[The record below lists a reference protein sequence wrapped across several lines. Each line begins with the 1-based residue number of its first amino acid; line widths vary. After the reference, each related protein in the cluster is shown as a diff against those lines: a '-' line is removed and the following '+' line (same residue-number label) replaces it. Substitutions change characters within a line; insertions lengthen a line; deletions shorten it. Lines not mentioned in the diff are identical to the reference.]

1 VVVFLFYGV
10 FNSRNFYIFDFVVKY
25 NFKMTELE
33 RIEDLTNELKNLVLK
48 INFETKKRLIS
59 DDKNLKEILFE
70 QPRYYLSFSE
80 EVKLFEKKFNI
91 FLSEK
96 LNKAFEIAN
105 FKGFY
110 YCDLFDYNVSSY
122 CPIQSFFSKEFVKI
136 LIENGVT
143 KEEIEEGY
151 FEYETQNF
159 NSKKIEDIYN
169 QISKKDNLLINYI
182 SFGECCGGR
191 SLLILNGD
199 DENSIVYDNHNS
211 YVELIYNQEIYFYN
225 TYLLTEKK
233 QTIFDLIIE
242 EIIKLIEKLKP
253 LTN

>member
-1 VVVFLFYGV
+1 
-10 FNSRNFYIFDFVVKY
+10 
-25 NFKMTELE
+25 MTELKK
-33 RIEDLTNELKNLVLK
+33 IESISNELKNLVLK
-48 INFETKKRLIS
+48 INFDTKKKLIL

-70 QPRYYLSFSE
+70 QPRYYLSFSD

-91 FLSEK
+91 ILSEK
-96 LNKAFEIAN
+96 LIKAFEIVN

-110 YCDLFDYNVSSY
+110 YCDLFDYNISSY
-122 CPIQSFFSKEFVKI
+122 CPIESFFSKEFVKI

-182 SFGECCGGR
+182 SFAECCGGR
-191 SLLILNGD
+191 SLLILNGN
-199 DENSIVYDNHNS
+199 DENSIAYDNHDS
-211 YVELIYNQEIYFYN
+211 YGEIIYNQEIYFYN

-242 EIIKLIEKLKP
+242 EIIKVIEKLKP
-253 LTN
+253 YTN